1 MNRPSEFKIC
11 RPDLKFTAVDQLTIT
26 ANNNIIKTGDHV
38 EFVSDTDFKF
48 IGRAKRLVR
57 VNGTLYNQ
65 TALQILLGKNFPI
78 DQFSLNINQ
87 EKLILQVIGN
97 TNQYIEWCQK
107 NHVENFSVT
116 KVDRV
121 ATSGG
126 IKTVNNGEHNVS

>member
-1 MNRPSEFKIC
+1 
-11 RPDLKFTAVDQLTIT
+11 LTIT
-26 ANNNIIKTGDHV
+26 DNNNIIKTGDHV

-57 VNGTLYNQ
+57 VNGTLHNQ

-97 TNQYIEWCQK
+97 TDQYIEWCQK
-107 NHVENFSVT
+107 NHVENFDIR

-126 IKTVNNGEHNVS
+126 IKTVNNREHNVS